1 MYNKCATISR
11 SLDPIIAPNGYIF
24 LISFEGMIEPDP
36 IGLGLIADITN
47 EEWQPF
53 YIQNGEIL

>member
-47 EEWQPF
+47 EE
-53 YIQNGEIL
+53 